1 MTRQKLLLSVLTLVI
16 VALFIDPFGATLGTQ
31 DFDSYRAIR
40 NVLDKTANS
49 RLLNLASYND
59 YYSIESNYRL
69 RKETSES
76 FVEMGYESVLSAA
89 SLGDTTLNSYLHQQ
103 GFTHVV
109 VPLSSSE
116 NRKIWH
122 KWGNLGSISIRL
134 DLPFFREVVRTSGE
148 FPVVLYEVL
157 VVKNL
162 DVFEIN
168 LYSLEWSGVR
178 KDFYELQRS
187 INEVGMYRYD
197 YSKFYSDGTDVSWV
211 MQGTNS
217 YTEKPEFSIRT
228 PNLLDKP
235 FSVEITLLAAY
246 GGNAPTQIIRVST
259 SSTNQSVM
267 VAAGEPTILK
277 LQLTSNELVSF
288 DNVLPCRLP
297 STFDSSNG
305 DQRRFCYGIGDIK
318 VRAVSQN

>member
-1 MTRQKLLLSVLTLVI
+1 MTRWRITLGLLALVI
-16 VALFIDPFGATLGTQ
+16 ACLFIDPVRATIGSR
-31 DFDSYRAIR
+31 DRDSYQVIR
-40 NVLDKTANS
+40 DALKEKSNS
-49 RLLNLASYND
+49 KSIYLASYD
-59 YYSIESNYRL
+59 DFYSIEPNFRL
-69 RKETSES
+69 RAETNES
-76 FVEMGYESVLSAA
+76 FAEINYNEVLSAA
-89 SLGDTTLNSYLHQQ
+89 SLGESSFNAYLRQD
-103 GFTHVV
+103 GITHVV
-109 VPLSSSE
+109 VPLSSASKRE
-116 NRKIWH
+116 IRH
-122 KWGNLGSISIRL
+122 KWGRLGSVSIRL
-134 DLPFFREVVRTSGE
+134 NPPYFREVVQTFGE

-157 VVKNL
+157 TSKSLGTTENS
-162 DVFEIN
+162 

-217 YTEKPEFSIRT
+217 YTEKPEFSIHT

-259 SSTNQSVM
+259 SLGAQSVM
-267 VAAGEPTILK
+267 VAAGKPAIVK
-277 LQLTSNELVSF
+277 YQLSSNELVSF

-318 VRAVSQN
+318 VRVSS

>member
-1 MTRQKLLLSVLTLVI
+1 MTRWRITFSLLALVI
-16 VALFIDPFGATLGTQ
+16 VCLFIDPVRATIGSR
-31 DFDSYRAIR
+31 DPDSYQVIR
-40 NVLDKTANS
+40 DALKEKSNS
-49 RLLNLASYND
+49 KSIYLASYD
-59 YYSIESNYRL
+59 DFYSIEPNFRL
-69 RKETSES
+69 RAETNES
-76 FVEMGYESVLSAA
+76 FAEINYNEVLSAA
-89 SLGDTTLNSYLHQQ
+89 SLGESSFNAYLRQD
-103 GFTHVV
+103 GITHVV
-109 VPLSSSE
+109 VPLSSASKRE
-116 NRKIWH
+116 IRH
-122 KWGNLGSISIRL
+122 KWGRLGSVSIRL
-134 DLPFFREVVRTSGE
+134 NPPYFREVVQTFGE

-157 VVKNL
+157 TSKSLGTTENS
-162 DVFEIN
+162 

-217 YTEKPEFSIRT
+217 YTEKPEFSIHT

-259 SSTNQSVM
+259 SLGAQSVM
-267 VAAGEPTILK
+267 VAAGKPAIVK
-277 LQLTSNELVSF
+277 YQLSSNELVSF

-318 VRAVSQN
+318 VRINS

>member
-1 MTRQKLLLSVLTLVI
+1 VTRWRITFGLLALVI
-16 VALFIDPFGATLGTQ
+16 ACLFIDPVRATIGSR
-31 DFDSYRAIR
+31 DHDSYQVIRDALKEKSNSKSIYLAIY
-40 NVLDKTANS
+40 D
-49 RLLNLASYND
+49 D
-59 YYSIESNYRL
+59 FYSIEPNFRL
-69 RKETSES
+69 RAETDES
-76 FVEMGYESVLSAA
+76 FVETNYNKVLSAA
-89 SLGDTTLNSYLHQQ
+89 SLGDSAFNAYLRQNRI
-103 GFTHVV
+103 THVV
-109 VPLSSSE
+109 VPLSSASKRE
-116 NRKIWH
+116 IWH
-122 KWGNLGSISIRL
+122 KWGRLGSVSIRL
-134 DLPFFREVVRTSGE
+134 NPPYFREVAQTFGE

-157 VVKNL
+157 TSKSLGTTENS
-162 DVFEIN
+162 

-259 SSTNQSVM
+259 SSGSQLIM
-267 VAAGEPTILK
+267 VTAGKSAVLR
-277 LQLTSNELVSF
+277 LQLASDELVSF

-318 VRAVSQN
+318 VRVNS

>member
-1 MTRQKLLLSVLTLVI
+1 VTRWRITFGLLALVI
-16 VALFIDPFGATLGTQ
+16 ACLFIDPVRATIGSR
-31 DFDSYRAIR
+31 DHDSYQVIR
-40 NVLDKTANS
+40 DALKEKSNS
-49 RLLNLASYND
+49 KSIYLASYD
-59 YYSIESNYRL
+59 DFYSIEPNFRL
-69 RKETSES
+69 RAETDES
-76 FVEMGYESVLSAA
+76 FVETNYNKVLSAA
-89 SLGDTTLNSYLHQQ
+89 SLGDSAFNAYLRQNRI
-103 GFTHVV
+103 THVV
-109 VPLSSSE
+109 VPLSSASKRE
-116 NRKIWH
+116 IWH
-122 KWGNLGSISIRL
+122 KWGRLGSVSIRL
-134 DLPFFREVVRTSGE
+134 NPPYFREVAQTFGE

-157 VVKNL
+157 TSKSLGTTENS
-162 DVFEIN
+162 

-259 SSTNQSVM
+259 SSGSQLIM
-267 VAAGEPTILK
+267 VTAGKSAVLR
-277 LQLTSNELVSF
+277 LQLASDELVSF

-318 VRAVSQN
+318 VRVNS